1 MKDSGSD
8 VKARLKKS
16 RKEILDFYRSSRKKI
31 VIDIQGL
38 SHQRVGRIVDGG
50 PWSGFR
56 ALVRYSISTILYPMP
71 FSRIKVLFY
80 RMCGMKI
87 GKNVYIAPAVYIDIL
102 RPQLISIGDNVM
114 IGMGANIAAHER
126 TLRILSMGRVRIGN
140 NVTIGGMT
148 IIRNGVTIGDDVE
161 IDMKCNITKSVPR
174 GRRIVAYRNGMAE
187 YGKDL

>member
-1 MKDSGSD
+1 MKDSGSNT
-8 VKARLKKS
+8 KRRLKKS
-16 RKEILDFYRSSRKKI
+16 RKDILDFYRSSRKKI
-31 VIDIQGL
+31 VVDIQGL
-38 SHQRVGRIVDGG
+38 AYPQIDWIVDGG
-50 PWSGFR
+50 PWSSFR
-56 ALVRYSISTILYPMP
+56 ALVRYSISAILYPMP
-71 FSRIKVLFY
+71 FSRIKVFFY
-80 RMCGMKI
+80 RACGMKI

-114 IGMGANIAAHER
+114 IGMGVNIVAHER
-126 TLRILSMGRVRIGN
+126 TLKMLSMGRVKIGS

-187 YGKDL
+187 YGNDY